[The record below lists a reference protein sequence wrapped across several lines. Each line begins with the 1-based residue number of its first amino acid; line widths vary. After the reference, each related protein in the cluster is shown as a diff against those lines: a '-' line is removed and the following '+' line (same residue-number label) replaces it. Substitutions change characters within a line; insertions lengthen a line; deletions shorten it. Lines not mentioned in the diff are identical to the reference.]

1 MKRIRTKYILIYLL
15 FPVLIIGYSACDGI
29 FPSQTKANLPS
40 DHNSSFGGF
49 MHKSIRRGESGSDC
63 EQCHG
68 HDLRGQVYNYN
79 GTLVVTQSCYQC
91 HGNIWEGGNGGNG
104 GNQ

>member
-1 MKRIRTKYILIYLL
+1 MDFKKYKYYLVFVSFSLLL
-15 FPVLIIGYSACDGI
+15 FIYSACDGI
-29 FPSQTKANLPS
+29 FPSQTKSNLPS

-49 MHKSIRRGESGSDC
+49 LHAPIRRGESAGNC

-68 HDLRGQVYNYN
+68 SDLKGGLYNSN

-91 HGNIWEGGNGGNG
+91 HGNIWEGGNGNG
-104 GNQ
+104 GN